1 MVRTKTDKDE
11 GLTEEEVGKRTK
23 EGLYNKAVGNQS
35 KTVGQIIYSNV
46 FTYFNLVFAIFAG
59 LLIFVRS
66 YINMTFLPIIL
77 CNTLMGIVQE
87 IRAKIV
93 LDRLTVLNAPK
104 TRVIRS
110 GREREVDSE
119 TLVLGDICIFQAG
132 SQICADACVVEGV
145 VRVNEALVT
154 GEADEIT
161 KMPGDKLLSGSYVV
175 SGECKAELEHV
186 GYDSYVSKLMLEAK
200 ASRSKIKTEM
210 MSSLD
215 KLVKII
221 GILIIPLGIIMFL
234 QAKFV
239 LGNTVQ
245 QSVVSVVAS
254 LVGMIPEGLYLLASV
269 ALVVSVIRLGRQ
281 KVLVHEM
288 VCVETLARVNV
299 LCVDKTGTITEN
311 EMGVNEIVPLDERVT
326 NIHSLIAH
334 VIRSFHE
341 DNITMKTLKQYFDE
355 KEDLCDLSQETG
367 QLSRVHSFSSETKY
381 SAVVYESKSY
391 IIGAPEQVLLNDYE
405 LHKEMINEY
414 AECGKRVL
422 VFGEYSKD
430 PEGKPLD
437 EPVKALAL
445 IVLSNPIRPQA
456 RETFEYF
463 EKQGVRIKVISGDNP
478 VAVRGVAKE
487 AGIEGAEKCI
497 DTSKLSDEELKEAAL
512 NCNIF
517 GRVQPKQKKIIIKAL
532 QEAGN
537 VVAMTGDGVN
547 DVLALKTA
555 DCSVAMAQGSDAAAN
570 ASQIVL
576 LESDFSKMPSVVLE
590 GRRVVNN
597 IQRSASLFLV
607 KNIFSMLLTIFALIS
622 INRYPLYPTQISLM
636 GAFTI
641 GIPAFLLAMQPNK
654 SIIKGHFLTN
664 VIIKALPSGLTDF
677 LVVMAATIIGA
688 VMGIPHEQLSTM
700 VTFIVIMVGILTLI
714 RVCRP
719 FDAIRLGICISMT
732 AGVIAAAMLFSELFA
747 ISALPV
753 HLWIMVIVCMAAAV
767 PVFISMCLL
776 VNKAVKLIALKNE
789 DFRKKIHLG

>member
-1 MVRTKTDKDE
+1 MRTKTDKDE

-175 SGECKAELEHV
+175 SGQCKAELEHV

-288 VCVETLARVNV
+288 ACVETLARVNV

-688 VMGIPHEQLSTM
+688 VMDIPHEQLSTM

-732 AGVIAAAMLFSELFA
+732 VGVIAAAMLFSELFA

-767 PVFISMCLL
+767 PVFIAMCLL
-776 VNKAVKLIALKNE
+776 VNKVVKLIALKNE

>member
-1 MVRTKTDKDE
+1 MRTKTDKDE

-161 KMPGDKLLSGSYVV
+161 KIPGDKLLSGSYVV
-175 SGECKAELEHV
+175 SGQCKAELEHV

-288 VCVETLARVNV
+288 ACVETLARVNV

-732 AGVIAAAMLFSELFA
+732 VGVIAAAMLFSELFA

>member
-1 MVRTKTDKDE
+1 MRTKTDKDE

-104 TRVIRS
+104 TIVIRS

-161 KMPGDKLLSGSYVV
+161 KIPGDKLLSGSYVV
-175 SGECKAELEHV
+175 SGQCKAELEHV

-215 KLVKII
+215 KLVKVI

-288 VCVETLARVNV
+288 ACVETLARVNV

-688 VMGIPHEQLSTM
+688 VMDIPHEQLSTM

-732 AGVIAAAMLFSELFA
+732 VGVIAAAMLFSELFA

-753 HLWIMVIVCMAAAV
+753 HLWIMVIVCMVAAV
-767 PVFISMCLL
+767 PVFIAMCLL

>member
-1 MVRTKTDKDE
+1 MRTKTDKDE

-175 SGECKAELEHV
+175 SGQCKAELEHV

-288 VCVETLARVNV
+288 ACVETLARVNV

-688 VMGIPHEQLSTM
+688 VMDISHEQLSTM

-732 AGVIAAAMLFSELFA
+732 VGVIAAAMLFSELFA

-753 HLWIMVIVCMAAAV
+753 HLWIMVIVCIAAAV
-767 PVFISMCLL
+767 PVFIAMCLL

>member
-1 MVRTKTDKDE
+1 MRTKTDKDE

-175 SGECKAELEHV
+175 SGQCKAELEHV

-215 KLVKII
+215 KFVKII

-288 VCVETLARVNV
+288 ACVETLARVNV

-688 VMGIPHEQLSTM
+688 VMDIPHEQLSTM

-719 FDAIRLGICISMT
+719 FDAIRIGICISMT
-732 AGVIAAAMLFSELFA
+732 VGVIAAAMLFSELFA

-753 HLWIMVIVCMAAAV
+753 HLWIMVIVCIAAAV
-767 PVFISMCLL
+767 PVFIAMCLL
-776 VNKAVKLIALKNE
+776 VNKVVKLIALKNE

>member
-1 MVRTKTDKDE
+1 MRTKTDKDE

-288 VCVETLARVNV
+288 ACVETLARVNV

-688 VMGIPHEQLSTM
+688 VMDIPHEQLSTM

-719 FDAIRLGICISMT
+719 FDAIRIGICISMT
-732 AGVIAAAMLFSELFA
+732 VGVIAAAMLFSELFA

-767 PVFISMCLL
+767 PVFIAMCLL
-776 VNKAVKLIALKNE
+776 VNKVVKLIALKNE

>member
-1 MVRTKTDKDE
+1 MRTKTDKDE

-288 VCVETLARVNV
+288 ACVETLARVNV

-688 VMGIPHEQLSTM
+688 VMDIPHEQLSTM

-732 AGVIAAAMLFSELFA
+732 VGVIAAAMLFSELFA

-767 PVFISMCLL
+767 PVFIAMCLL

-789 DFRKKIHLG
+789 DFRKKIH

>member
-1 MVRTKTDKDE
+1 MRTKTDKDE

-175 SGECKAELEHV
+175 SGQCKAELEHV

-288 VCVETLARVNV
+288 ACVETLARVNV

-517 GRVQPKQKKIIIKAL
+517 GRVQPKQKKLIIKAL

-688 VMGIPHEQLSTM
+688 VMDIPHEQLSTM

-732 AGVIAAAMLFSELFA
+732 VGVIAAAMLFSELFA

-753 HLWIMVIVCMAAAV
+753 HLWIMVIVCMVAAV
-767 PVFISMCLL
+767 PVFIAMCLL

>member
-1 MVRTKTDKDE
+1 MRTKTDKDE

-175 SGECKAELEHV
+175 SGQCKAELEHV

-288 VCVETLARVNV
+288 ACVETLARVNV

>member
-1 MVRTKTDKDE
+1 MRTKTDKDE

-175 SGECKAELEHV
+175 SGQCKAELEHV

-288 VCVETLARVNV
+288 ACVETLARVNV

-391 IIGAPEQVLLNDYE
+391 IIGAPEQVLLNDYK

-677 LVVMAATIIGA
+677 LVVMAATTIGA
-688 VMGIPHEQLSTM
+688 VMDIPHEQLSTM

-719 FDAIRLGICISMT
+719 FDAIRIGICISMT
-732 AGVIAAAMLFSELFA
+732 VGVIAAAMLFSELFA

-767 PVFISMCLL
+767 PVFIAMCLL
-776 VNKAVKLIALKNE
+776 VNKVVKLIALKNE

>member
-1 MVRTKTDKDE
+1 MRTKTDKDE

-175 SGECKAELEHV
+175 SGQCKAELEHV

-288 VCVETLARVNV
+288 ACVETLARVNV

-355 KEDLCDLSQETG
+355 KEDLCDLSQETR

-688 VMGIPHEQLSTM
+688 VMDIPHEQLSTM

-732 AGVIAAAMLFSELFA
+732 VGVIAAAMLFSELFA

-767 PVFISMCLL
+767 PVFIAMCLL

>member
-1 MVRTKTDKDE
+1 MRTKTDKDE

-175 SGECKAELEHV
+175 SGQCKAELEHV

-288 VCVETLARVNV
+288 ACVETLARVNV

-547 DVLALKTA
+547 DVLALKNA

-688 VMGIPHEQLSTM
+688 VMDIPHEQLSTM

-719 FDAIRLGICISMT
+719 FDAIRIGICISMT
-732 AGVIAAAMLFSELFA
+732 VGVIAAAMLFSELFA

-767 PVFISMCLL
+767 PVFIAMCLL
-776 VNKAVKLIALKNE
+776 VNKVVKLIALKNE